1 MAWWT
6 AQEPK
11 GVIGIN
17 VVVCAKDAGNGE
29 DGSGIQS
36 HPQAWIISIPPNR
49 LVDCAA
55 SGPVVVAV
63 RRLFGLKVSILEE
76 LLVFAFNKRL
86 RDAKP
91 PPTLGDYAVTAPR
104 VTDLYL

>member
-17 VVVCAKDAGNGE
+17 VVVCAKNAGNGE

-36 HPQAWIISIPPNR
+36 HPQERIISIPPNR

-55 SGPVVVAV
+55 SGPVVVACSSVV
-63 RRLFGLKVSILEE
+63 RAESVH
-76 LLVFAFNKRL
+76 
-86 RDAKP
+86 
-91 PPTLGDYAVTAPR
+91 PR
-104 VTDLYL
+104 GVVGVCLQQEA